1 MSCQKIEI
9 AGLHTVAKIGV
20 SSKEQKSPQP
30 LVIDIILEADLSAA
44 AESDHLSDTI
54 DYVAIVQVAEH
65 ITKAGP
71 YSLIETLADR
81 ICSEVLTDTRIEA
94 ITVKV
99 KKFPIDLK
107 NKVESVAVELSRSR
121 G

>member
-1 MSCQKIEI
+1 MSHQKIEI

-20 SSKEQKSPQP
+20 SVKEQKSPQP
-30 LVIDIILEADLSAA
+30 LVIDITLEADLSAA

-54 DYVAIVQVAEH
+54 DYVAIVQVVER
-65 ITKAGP
+65 ISKAGP
-71 YSLIETLADR
+71 YSLIEALADK
-81 ICSEVLTDTRIEA
+81 ICREVLTDTRIEA
-94 ITVKV
+94 MRIKV

-107 NKVESVAVELSRSR
+107 NKVESVAVELSRRR